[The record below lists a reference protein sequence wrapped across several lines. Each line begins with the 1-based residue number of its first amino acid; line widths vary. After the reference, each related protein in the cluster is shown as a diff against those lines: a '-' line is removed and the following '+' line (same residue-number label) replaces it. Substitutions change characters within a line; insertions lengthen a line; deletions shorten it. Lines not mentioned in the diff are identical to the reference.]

1 MWYRKLPY
9 LFITSGPCVRFST
22 ISLGSYKVA
31 PDSAPV
37 HLVLYH
43 ISVVQLHRA
52 IYRKEPGRHDQRRE
66 LGQRK
71 QEHVLQRGAP
81 RRVQGHVHPAPRR
94 GPTPLL
100 ELRLRAAE
108 KVGQGQTG
116 RASEEIA
123 LVLEKRVGR
132 EVRSD
137 REEEDGEVQE
147 GRTTM
152 RGFWVFGRRG
162 PGGVGGREG
171 DGRKCDGGPVVG
183 EDGRGCAV
191 VRNLDAVVGWAR
203 RRPLAFVRGGGSR
216 AKTGYECAEV
226 LR

>member
-1 MWYRKLPY
+1 MSDFLRC
-9 LFITSGPCVRFST
+9 SSE
-22 ISLGSYKVA
+22 SYQVA

-37 HLVLYH
+37 HLVLHH

-81 RRVQGHVHPAPRR
+81 RRVQRHVHPSPRR

-108 KVGQGQTG
+108 KVDQGQTG

-147 GRTTM
+147 GRTT
-152 RGFWVFGRRG
+152 RGFWVWVLRRRGGGPGWG
-162 PGGVGGREG
+162 PGGVGGRES
-171 DGRKCDGGPVVG
+171 D
-183 EDGRGCAV
+183 
-191 VRNLDAVVGWAR
+191 N
-203 RRPLAFVRGGGSR
+203 
-216 AKTGYECAEV
+216 
-226 LR
+226 